1 MTHAVIVQVLV
12 VSVFCHVF
20 SATTGQLAWNLGS
33 QQIGR
38 SYITQQ
44 VGSDVRKSLRNRKKR
59 KKRSGPLDLT
69 VWLYHALDSP
79 PQNVNSDTML
89 SEHFSFRAQFHYS
102 VSLLWCLEFTV
113 LVFEVIYIKYM
124 SDKLSL
130 MAWSQIKAHKMLA
143 YLLRLCRVEKQ
154 TLWNKLT
161 FWNKVRYW

>member
-1 MTHAVIVQVLV
+1 MTHSVIVQVLV

-44 VGSDVRKSLRNRKKR
+44 VGTSDVRKSLRKKKNRKKR

-124 SDKLSL
+124 SDRLSL
-130 MAWSQIKAHKMLA
+130 MAWSQIRAHKILA
-143 YLLRLCRVEKQ
+143 YLLRLRVEKQ
-154 TLWNKLT
+154 TLWNKHTYFL
-161 FWNKVRYW
+161 K